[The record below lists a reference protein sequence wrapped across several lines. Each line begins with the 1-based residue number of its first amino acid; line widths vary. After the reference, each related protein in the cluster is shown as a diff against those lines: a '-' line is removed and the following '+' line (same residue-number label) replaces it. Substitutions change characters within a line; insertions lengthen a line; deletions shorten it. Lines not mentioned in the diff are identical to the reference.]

1 MKRLITTG
9 CSFTTYTP
17 TITWPIFLSEKFD
30 ETYNYGQHGAGNK
43 FIFNSI
49 IEADSE
55 LKLTPD
61 DLVIVQWSG
70 FFRHDMLKREFD
82 GFNIKQYWKTN
93 GDWTYWP
100 KHRKGDETLLYQC
113 ITESFSEEEYIHM
126 THVYMLALV
135 RYLRAKNIPYLFTS
149 LNDLRGSGL
158 LLKNKNGELEE
169 LYDDNFII
177 SQGLVSFL
185 TRDKILLN
193 NKLGWSWG
201 GHPSNSLH
209 YKIAETFAKRLDFSL
224 SSHDDLFD
232 LDKLTVNEALITSK
246 NLPFDKHPL
255 NKECLIDISESQWT
269 GIHRQGFKY
278 HPGTLAIH
286 KQILKDVCL

>member
-30 ETYNYGQHGAGNK
+30 ETYNYGQQGAGNK

-70 FFRHDMLKREFD
+70 FFRHDILKREFD
-82 GFNIKQYWKTN
+82 GFNVKTYWKTN
-93 GDWTYWP
+93 GDWIYWP

-126 THVYMLALV
+126 TYVYMLALS
-135 RYLRAKNIPYLFTS
+135 RYLKAKNIPYLFTS
-149 LNDLRGSGL
+149 LNDLRGS
-158 LLKNKNGELEE
+158 
-169 LYDDNFII
+169 
-177 SQGLVSFL
+177 
-185 TRDKILLN
+185 
-193 NKLGWSWG
+193 
-201 GHPSNSLH
+201 
-209 YKIAETFAKRLDFSL
+209 
-224 SSHDDLFD
+224 
-232 LDKLTVNEALITSK
+232 
-246 NLPFDKHPL
+246 
-255 NKECLIDISESQWT
+255 
-269 GIHRQGFKY
+269 
-278 HPGTLAIH
+278 
-286 KQILKDVCL
+286 